1 MPSSVKTELAVV
13 LIANWNGRQ
22 HLNRCLT
29 ALFAQ
34 RCGGFQAVLIDN
46 GSTDGSSAW
55 VTDHFPQVQLLQLAE
70 NVGFARA
77 NNLGITST
85 SSRYVVTL
93 NNDTEVEPGWLE
105 TLIGAAEADATIGAC
120 ASRIVLADRPDRL
133 DSAGLSVDRF
143 GFAWQRGHGELDQGR
158 YRKPADVWGASA
170 AAALYRRDMLDRI
183 GLFDEEFESYYEDV
197 DLAWRARRAG
207 WRCRYVPDRCV
218 RHVHSATGGR
228 DPDRKLFLLTRNRWW
243 TIARNY
249 PLSRLW
255 WMWPLLGLADL
266 LSLARGLIRQ
276 RNGGPLT
283 ARLAALQGL
292 PHVWRT
298 RPTH

>member
-1 MPSSVKTELAVV
+1 
-13 LIANWNGRQ
+13 
-22 HLNRCLT
+22 
-29 ALFAQ
+29 
-34 RCGGFQAVLIDN
+34 
-46 GSTDGSSAW
+46 
-55 VTDHFPQVQLLQLAE
+55 
-70 NVGFARA
+70 
-77 NNLGITST
+77 
-85 SSRYVVTL
+85 
-93 NNDTEVEPGWLE
+93 
-105 TLIGAAEADATIGAC
+105 
-120 ASRIVLADRPDRL
+120 
-133 DSAGLSVDRF
+133 
-143 GFAWQRGHGELDQGR
+143 
-158 YRKPADVWGASA
+158 VWGASA

-197 DLAWRARRAG
+197 DLAWRARRVG

-218 RHVHSATGGR
+218 QHVHSATGGR

-255 WMWPLLGLADL
+255 LMWPLLGLADL

-276 RNGGPLT
+276 RNRTPLT